1 MCRWGRV
8 FSLAKLPLQSGQRLV
23 QPERGLMHQEG
34 PVSQHADPK
43 AVLAKQC
50 SEGPPTPTED
60 LSKTPLFA
68 PCGTSFVSEIV
79 LVAQPETYQP
89 GESIWLQGEECK
101 KVYILKSGEVELIQ
115 EDHMVLHTW
124 SAGTM
129 LGLCI
134 LLNVHH
140 RLRTAQAATVCE
152 CLALPSTSF
161 HAILKQHP
169 AEKKHFLEAAQAEA
183 KGILGDRQFECL
195 VGEVPKSPPKS
206 FHRKSHNAGHDD
218 KLDKSPKKSKALEKL
233 PTIEPVTKPFSSSKL
248 VPSSLPISSRFRRP
262 SWSKRCASMLDD
274 DSGSDTELNA
284 VSAQFSER
292 QISTQSSPDV
302 VVWSRSSTAPTFPH
316 ALLTPDHS
324 GTGTGSHLLVPRPPA
339 SSNASRE
346 NSPTPSAAS
355 KSTCPE
361 PADDISPASKKAT
374 YWCDVIKDWFGCL
387 DTDGS
392 GRIDREEFKNIAKNL
407 SAAFA
412 WDDHQSALLLQ
423 EIDTNSDEQVD
434 LPEFAGWLTNVHA
447 TMTFSPEG
455 WLQTYDLGDTLQP
468 LYECYDPDRSGI
480 SKDQFLRTYRIIAN
494 ALKHTP
500 VALQKKADVWVRA
513 AEEEYENLNDDG
525 KDMLIEIDDFIQ
537 WQAQLLKHSGIPNSV
552 LPEKV
557 AGLARA
563 LKVINDLDKKS
574 TVADDKD
581 EAVLS
586 KSIQKV
592 ATLARELYLPCSQQL
607 RKLLEANNHERKEE
621 PCDENYKW
629 ENPPDGAVNRLRRDC
644 AINLGVLLPGILP
657 HKSGETSKSDV
668 WRFARRNSHMRNRKG
683 KSLPQAPVVGM
694 AMSSMNR
701 RLMVAKLAIALLAVR
716 VLMPSFVSPSGPSI
730 HAQSPRRQLT
740 AVRAEGEAEEDGDM
754 LEFLKVEQDIELS
767 PEEYKMA
774 LEAEVETQRKKY
786 YIGGVVD
793 PKNLV
798 VPWKPVD
805 EDVLVKDARRTLKKN
820 GIRDPAGGDVDTEYD
835 DSEMEL
841 TLIDDDVNLQW
852 AGGVP
857 GTKVG
862 YIIERKPAGSTNF
875 EEIATYDNMKNPQLL
890 AKPYSGHEYTFTDS
904 MVAPGKYTYRLLC
917 RSRDGS
923 IDVVDQK
930 ELLVA
935 DAPGVDLKIAFPV
948 LGAFVL
954 FSALYGF
961 SLIEDNHFLLSAET
975 KNGGMNTP
983 VLGELLLCFHSSA
996 GSLGKTDRFFAWLE
1010 APRKSESDRKMYYE
1024 LVPRDD
1030 GCGNALEPEWQRLPD
1045 GAPFHAELE
1054 RLPKEQVILA
1064 ILKTQELAHEQL
1076 QWPQVQR
1083 SLGLAECLELV
1094 MHEDVEQVSKVIHT
1108 FARQHVMQ
1116 QPWHREQLEMGMTI
1130 SDIVDEH
1137 LQEAVFSPEEVLH
1150 LLLNQE
1156 KMADPQPEP
1165 KNKLVATLSKMF
1177 SKNLS
1182 EA

>member
-1 MCRWGRV
+1 MPV
-8 FSLAKLPLQSGQRLV
+8 T
-23 QPERGLMHQEG
+23 G

-668 WRFARRNSHMRNRKG
+668 WRFARRNSHMRNR
-683 KSLPQAPVVGM
+683 
-694 AMSSMNR
+694 
-701 RLMVAKLAIALLAVR
+701 
-716 VLMPSFVSPSGPSI
+716 
-730 HAQSPRRQLT
+730 
-740 AVRAEGEAEEDGDM
+740 
-754 LEFLKVEQDIELS
+754 
-767 PEEYKMA
+767 
-774 LEAEVETQRKKY
+774 
-786 YIGGVVD
+786 
-793 PKNLV
+793 
-798 VPWKPVD
+798 
-805 EDVLVKDARRTLKKN
+805 
-820 GIRDPAGGDVDTEYD
+820 
-835 DSEMEL
+835 
-841 TLIDDDVNLQW
+841 
-852 AGGVP
+852 
-857 GTKVG
+857 
-862 YIIERKPAGSTNF
+862 
-875 EEIATYDNMKNPQLL
+875 
-890 AKPYSGHEYTFTDS
+890 
-904 MVAPGKYTYRLLC
+904 
-917 RSRDGS
+917 
-923 IDVVDQK
+923 
-930 ELLVA
+930 
-935 DAPGVDLKIAFPV
+935 
-948 LGAFVL
+948 
-954 FSALYGF
+954 
-961 SLIEDNHFLLSAET
+961 
-975 KNGGMNTP
+975 MNTP